1 MGNTVAAAPII
12 DEAVETTV
20 TTPSD
25 STSQL
30 PWPENLYVETRD
42 MMAVSFL
49 IFSFG
54 YILETA
60 RKSPDE
66 FDELDVSSGVIRNHA
81 AAALQRSFTPG
92 EVVELIEKNAE
103 ILAETFPS
111 KFRNP
116 EPILQSLKLLQER
129 ALEAGIERPLTL
141 EEFDDK
147 HQKHELVYGLAVDR
161 INKRVTLAFRGTENE
176 LAFGTN
182 WSTNLSFLKRK
193 VRLPSYFDDKETN
206 TIYLHSGF
214 YQYLFEQT
222 FDDTDDPNKRKYDEI
237 LDDVLRLLADHPGYR
252 LYVTGHSLGG
262 ALASMVSLFLACD
275 VRLPKPVTCLTAGAP
290 RVGGSGYLPAVQ
302 ILENHGQLRYCRVV
316 NDKDAVAVMPM
327 VGFHHAGFQ
336 IRLYR
341 NASSPMEVSYPKKGD
356 SWAGRWARIWGNSL
370 FTNLNSGYDHGDYRE
385 RVEQNKEELAKL
397 DLNDL
402 YANPELTGWAKPK
415 D

>member
-12 DEAVETTV
+12 DEAVETTGK
-20 TTPSD
+20 PAD
-25 STSQL
+25 GASQL
-30 PWPENLYVETRD
+30 PWPDNLYLESRD
-42 MMAVSFL
+42 MVAVSFL

-54 YILETA
+54 YLLETA

-66 FDELDVSSGVIRNHA
+66 FDGLDV
-81 AAALQRSFTPG
+81 QRSFTPA

-103 ILAETFPS
+103 ILAKTFPS

-116 EPILQSLKLLQER
+116 EPILKSLKLLQER
-129 ALEAGIERPLTL
+129 ALNAGTERPLTL

-176 LAFGTN
+176 LAFESN
-182 WSTNLSFLKRK
+182 WSANLSVLKRK
-193 VRLPSYFDDKETN
+193 VKLPSYFDDKETN
-206 TIYLHSGF
+206 TIYLHFGF
-214 YQYLFEQT
+214 YQYLFEET
-222 FDDTDDPNKRKYDEI
+222 FDATDDPSKRKYDEI
-237 LDDVLRLLADHPGYR
+237 LEDVLRLLADHPGYR

-302 ILENHGQLRYCRVV
+302 ILEKHGQLRYCRVV
-316 NDKDAVAVMPM
+316 NDNDAVAAMPT

-336 IRLYR
+336 IRLYE
-341 NASSPMEVSYPKKGD
+341 NASSPMEVTYPKKGD

-370 FTNLNSGYDHGDYRE
+370 FANMNLGYDHGDYRE
-385 RVEQNKEELAKL
+385 RVEQNQEELAKL
-397 DLNDL
+397 DLNEH

-415 D
+415 E